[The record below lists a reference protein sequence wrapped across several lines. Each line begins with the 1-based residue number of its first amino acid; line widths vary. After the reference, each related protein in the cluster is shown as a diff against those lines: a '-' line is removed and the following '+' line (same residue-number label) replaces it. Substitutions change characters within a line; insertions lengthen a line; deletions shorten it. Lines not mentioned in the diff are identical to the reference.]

1 MSTVQFLQAHVRDTL
16 SGDVFAG
23 PNTGKKVL
31 PECATPKIGE
41 SEDEESLTD
50 EQKTQLVLS
59 DPKFGMLSLFAYHY
73 HHGRHNAVLKKR
85 NRVFCSHIFS
95 LIFALPIL
103 VFIAQWLM
111 YISIVSHQIRTYSG
125 DLCQNQA
132 GIQEKMMMAAVS
144 LLYFIKSFF
153 LWDNIVDRTH
163 RKKMIPATSFI
174 VMFDTFQEFGFNL
187 LVYLTN
193 LWVIF
198 SEKDFLNMFFNTMA
212 MEYLMEAD
220 NEFESAYFQFLPGVA
235 ADIYDNMFVSY
246 RENVV
251 LIRDKEHH
259 SWSFRCCRR
268 LTWLPFKLLM
278 TLFMVLPLICGAMIF
293 VGAAC
298 K

>member
-1 MSTVQFLQAHVRDTL
+1 MSNIQFLQAHVRDTL
-16 SGDVFAG
+16 GGDAFAG
-23 PNTGKKVL
+23 PNTDKKVL
-31 PECATPKIGE
+31 PECATPKADDVEDGE
-41 SEDEESLTD
+41 HLTD
-50 EQKTQLVLS
+50 EQKTELVLS
-59 DPKFGMLSLFAYHY
+59 DPKFGMLSLFAYHW

-95 LIFALPIL
+95 LLFALPIL
-103 VFIAQWLM
+103 VFVAQWLM
-111 YISIVSHQIRTYSG
+111 YIAIVSHQVRTYSN
-125 DLCQNQA
+125 DLCENQA
-132 GIQEKMMMAAVS
+132 GLQEKMMMAAVS

-153 LWDNIVDRTH
+153 LWDSIVDRTH

-174 VMFDTFQEFGFNL
+174 VIIDTFQEFGFNL

-220 NEFESAYFQFLPGVA
+220 NEFESAYFKFLPGVA

-246 RENVV
+246 RENVR
-251 LIRDKEHH
+251 LIREKDHH
-259 SWSFRCCRR
+259 STAFRCCRR
-268 LTWLPFKLLM
+268 VTWLPFKLLM
-278 TLFMVLPLICGAMIF
+278 FVFMILPVICGVMIF